1 MSQTENEDS
10 GDAMVDAM
18 GAVAIVVIPVIA
30 VVYFLSGLP
39 S

>member
-1 MSQTENEDS
+1 
-10 GDAMVDAM
+10 MVDAM